1 MTRPWLRWLANG
13 FVLAYAAD
21 ASLSGFDEALRAA
34 TGSTALLVPR
44 NALAR
49 LVVWAAFCVP
59 LVVVV
64 TPRLPARLFL
74 LLSLSALWLN
84 FGTAPLPLW
93 FSSPRAFAFGAVAIQ
108 FAIAAL
114 AFVWIR
120 RRNGATGWLLRE
132 AALAGPAFAPRRS
145 LVWGAGM
152 LLVGPPLVALYLV
165 LWATTSIQ
173 QATDGFIAFDA
184 SGVVLSDRRYTREDR
199 EVRLVG
205 MMHLG
210 QDEGYR
216 ALVRSFDGAETVV
229 LQEGVTD
236 EEGLLETPLSYGN
249 AAAILGLDEQEALE
263 TYSEEEDELDDDES
277 SPVFLHA
284 DLDVSTFAPETRA
297 WLERIGQLNAA
308 DDFLANLR
316 AFGAWTS
323 ERAAEWPT
331 VQRDLFARRNEH
343 VLARLDEVLVNYARV
358 VVPWG
363 ALHLPALEAAVLER
377 GFERVDETSHRLF
390 HWRDIAAKL
399 AERSRAE
406 GADGGSRSVD

>member
-21 ASLSGFDEALRAA
+21 ACLSGFDETLRAA

-44 NALAR
+44 NVLAR
-49 LVVWAAFCVP
+49 LVVWASSCVP

-64 TPRLPARLFL
+64 TPRPPAPIFL

-84 FGTAPLPLW
+84 FGAAPLPLW
-93 FSSPRAFAFGAVAIQ
+93 LGSPRALAVGAVAIQ
-108 FAIAAL
+108 LAIAAL
-114 AFVWIR
+114 SFVWIR
-120 RRNGATGWLLRE
+120 RRNGGTGWLLRE
-132 AALAGPAFAPRRS
+132 AALAGPAFAPLRS

-152 LLVGPPLVALYLV
+152 LLVGPPLIALYLV
-165 LWATTSIQ
+165 LWTTTSIQ
-173 QATDGFIAFDA
+173 QATQGFIAFDA
-184 SGVVLSDRRYTREDR
+184 SGVVLSDRRYRLEDR
-199 EVRLVG
+199 EVRLVA

-210 QDEGYR
+210 EGEGYR
-216 ALVRSFDGAETVV
+216 ALVRSFGGEETVV

-236 EEGLLETPLSYGN
+236 EEGLMETPLSYGR

-263 TYSEEEDELDDDES
+263 TYYEEGDELDDDEP

-297 WLERIGQLNAA
+297 WLERIAQLYAA
-308 DDFLANLR
+308 DDFWADLR

-343 VLARLDEVLVNYARV
+343 VLARLDEVLVDYPRV

-363 ALHLPALEAAVLER
+363 ALHLPTLEAAVLQR
-377 GFERVDETSHRLF
+377 GFERADETRHRLV

-399 AERSRAE
+399 AERSGGG
-406 GADGGSRSVD
+406 GAGN